1 MATDD
6 TTTVRVFD
14 DDVDRLDALNRR
26 KESYAET
33 FQRILDEHEDRADV
47 QSSN

>member
-33 FQRILDEHEDRADV
+33 FQRILDEHDHRPNA